1 MKKIYIVSNAYKPSY
16 GGLVS
21 YMDNIAEEVSLNK
34 KDRSELIYLNN
45 DDINNS
51 NQIKY
56 TSIKLEVKGL
66 KKLLLP
72 YYTVNYLKKLID
84 ENKIFY
90 EAESGGSEYII
101 IRHFYFAAAIA
112 MSKNKKLINKCI
124 FLIPLLAPVHQKVL
138 IKKNGFIKKIYYMLI
153 QNQIKYFEK
162 KAIFSDIKL
171 ATLSY
176 SKKEE
181 VQEYYNAHNK
191 NIAVINPGI
200 SHERF
205 QTSEK
210 NIKSVDLIKE
220 KIKNKFILLTVCRL
234 SAEKN
239 IILLLDWLKYTN
251 QPDVHLFIVGTGEDE
266 KRLKKIT
273 VEYNISDHVTFFGYQ
288 KETELYYLA
297 ADLFVLASTYEGF
310 GHVFLEALASSTPVI
325 GLRSKKPEVITASEE
340 IIEDGYNGFLIENNI
355 QDLDDKVNRLRND
368 KELIKQMKYNAKK
381 SSEKYQWSIHL
392 QEIINEVNNK

>member
-56 TSIKLEVKGL
+56 NSIKLEVKGL
-66 KKLLLP
+66 KKLFSP

-90 EAESGGSEYII
+90 EAENAGSEYII

-112 MSKNKKLINKCI
+112 MSKNKKIIDKCI

-138 IKKNGFIKKIYYMLI
+138 IKKSSFIKKMYYMLI
-153 QNQIKYFEK
+153 QNQIKYFER

-205 QTSEK
+205 QISEK

-220 KIKNKFILLTVCRL
+220 KIKDKFILLTVCRL

-251 QPDVHLFIVGTGEDE
+251 QSGVHLFIVGTGEDE

-297 ADLFVLASTYEGF
+297 ADLFILASTYEGF

-340 IIEDGYNGFLIENNI
+340 IIEDGYNGFLIENDI
-355 QDLDDKVNRLRND
+355 QDLDDKINKLRSD
-368 KELIKQMKYNAKK
+368 KDLIKQMKYNAKK